1 MSDQNKEL
9 EEDGKKAKEKNG
21 RKSSK
26 KYLIFV
32 AVIIYLGWGL
42 INTDGNLILILS
54 PQINAALHLSD
65 TEYGYI
71 VSVGFFASFFVSLI
85 LGPIADKL
93 GRRFVLQFTMLGTA
107 VFSVFQYF
115 IYNFA
120 SWFGLRIGA
129 GAFTGGEWGAG
140 GTVITESISKRF
152 RGLVLSIMQ
161 SGWVF
166 GYGLA
171 SLIALF
177 VLTVYGTAQGW
188 RVAFLFAFLP
198 AALVL
203 VFRYYLKNPERYEQ
217 MKKAREA
224 KKEGKKKDIDVS
236 TSQYPVDMEK
246 VDKPAYKQLFS
257 KDLIR
262 ITIVLAFWNF
272 ITTGIAITSNTF
284 QPTYFEV
291 VRNFP
296 ATEIVSLFTVVSFA
310 GIIGYI
316 ANGAL
321 NDVIGAKHSII
332 VFAVIEALS
341 LYFLT
346 FFTGH
351 NFTSLAIFYVIF
363 FFTENGQFS
372 GLIRMNTES
381 FPTRSRATGAIW
393 GGAFWSLGQAVWTLL
408 FSQMLSVITFNQA
421 WLWLEVI
428 PEFVAIV
435 VFFFAMKNTPP
446 RRELE
451 EISI

>member
-71 VSVGFFASFFVSLI
+71 VSVGFFASFFVSLV

-120 SWFGLRIGA
+120 SWFGIRIGA

-346 FFTGH
+346 FFTGPNIH
-351 NFTSLAIFYVIF
+351 W
-363 FFTENGQFS
+363 
-372 GLIRMNTES
+372 RH
-381 FPTRSRATGAIW
+381 
-393 GGAFWSLGQAVWTLL
+393 
-408 FSQMLSVITFNQA
+408 
-421 WLWLEVI
+421 
-428 PEFVAIV
+428 
-435 VFFFAMKNTPP
+435 
-446 RRELE
+446 
-451 EISI
+451 